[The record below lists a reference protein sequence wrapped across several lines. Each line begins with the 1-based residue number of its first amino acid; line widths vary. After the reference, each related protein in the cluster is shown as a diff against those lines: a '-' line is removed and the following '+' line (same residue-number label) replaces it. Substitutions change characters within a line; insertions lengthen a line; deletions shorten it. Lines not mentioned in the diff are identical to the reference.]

1 MGAWADAKKIIEQTE
16 READERRGRT
26 PGRTPAGTPDRPP
39 DNDEAA
45 GRGDAPGGM
54 ADGEAG
60 GRRRP
65 KPCAAPAARGGERLP
80 AGAVGRVRH

>member
-16 READERRGRT
+16 READERRR
-26 PGRTPAGTPDRPP
+26 RTPARTPDRAPEKG
-39 DNDEAA
+39 EAA
-45 GRGDAPGGM
+45 GRGDVPGGT

-65 KPCAAPAARGGERLP
+65 EPCAVPAARGGERLP
-80 AGAVGRVRH
+80 V